1 MYLQGDIA
9 TVSSYLVGSL
19 SRRPLRE
26 IPWRSAIEASPYGP
40 AAITGVHTPAEG
52 ATELALMIHGLGGSA
67 ASHYLPTAARAFH
80 EHGISVLRIAQRGAA
95 RDGEDLHHAGLWED
109 LAHVLSDP
117 LVQQYPR
124 VYVVGFS
131 MGGHVALHLA
141 RRRFPH
147 LGGVVAICSPL
158 FLDAAVDHMDR
169 WRMAI
174 YRRHVLRGLKSLY
187 RAIAVRRSLPISADE
202 VDRAR
207 TLRAWDSLTVVPR
220 FGFRDAKHYY
230 DSQSMGLRLGE
241 IETRSLLLYSRHDP
255 MVPPA
260 TLRGAEEIIAR
271 SSRSNA
277 RLVWFDGGGHVTF
290 PSRLDLGFAA
300 ARRPYP
306 QIIRWLRAGDTGHGS
321 FVGDGPGPVHFQRA
335 RAR

>member
-9 TVSSYLVGSL
+9 TVSSYLVGSFP
-19 SRRPLRE
+19 RRRLRE
-26 IPWRSAIEASPYGP
+26 IPWQSAIAASPYGP
-40 AAITGVHTPAEG
+40 ASITGVLTPAAG

-67 ASHYLPTAARAFH
+67 SSHYLPTAARAFH
-80 EHGISVLRIAQRGAA
+80 AHGISVLRISQRGAA

-117 LVQQYPR
+117 LVQGYQR

-141 RRRFPH
+141 RRRFPQ
-147 LGGVVAICSPL
+147 LRGVVAICSPL

-169 WRMAI
+169 WKMAL

-187 RAIAVRRSLPISADE
+187 RAIAVRRALPISADE
-202 VDRAR
+202 VDRTR

-230 DSQSMGLRLGE
+230 DSQSVGFRLGE

-255 MVPPA
+255 MVPLA
-260 TLRGAEEIIAR
+260 TLRGAEEILGR
-271 SSRSNA
+271 SPRSNA
-277 RLVWFDGGGHVTF
+277 RIVSFDGGGHVTF
-290 PSRLDLGFAA
+290 PSHLDLGLPA

-306 QIIRWLRAGDTGHGS
+306 QIVQWLRAS
-321 FVGDGPGPVHFQRA
+321 
-335 RAR
+335 